1 MHLSISKKII
11 VYLFLFFL
19 LGTVNN
25 SSIKY
30 INFSNIENI
39 EISGL
44 DQVESKKI
52 RTFFDNLNHK
62 NIFFTDKLNIIKKIY
77 SLKTVEELSIFK
89 NYPST
94 LKIEVKRAEYLAI
107 TNKNGLNYYI
117 GTNGELI
124 EDKNFSSKLPYVFG
138 DLDIQKFFELKNEI
152 EKSDFKFNKIL
163 NLYFF
168 KSNRWD
174 IETTDGYLVKLPK
187 NNIKGSLNLFVL
199 LVKENDFKDKL
210 VIDLRQKNQVVLNEQ

>member
-11 VYLFLFFL
+11 IYLFLFFL

-25 SSIKY
+25 NSIKY
-30 INFSNIENI
+30 INFSKIENI

-52 RTFFDNLNHK
+52 RTFFNDSNYK
-62 NIFFTDKLNIIKKIY
+62 NIFFADKLNIIKKIY
-77 SLKTVEELSIFK
+77 SLKTVEELNIFK

-94 LKIEVKRAEYLAI
+94 LKIDVKRAEYLAI

-117 GTNGELI
+117 GSNGELI
-124 EDKNFSSKLPYVFG
+124 EDKTFSSKLPYVFG
-138 DLDIQKFFELKNEI
+138 DLNIQKFFELKNEI
-152 EKSDFKFNKIL
+152 EKSEFKFNKIL

-174 IETTDGYLVKLPK
+174 IETTDGYLVKLPI
-187 NNIKGSLNLFVL
+187 NDIKGSLNLFIL

>member
-11 VYLFLFFL
+11 IYLFLFLL

-30 INFSNIENI
+30 INFSKIENI

-52 RTFFDNLNHK
+52 RTFFDNLNYK

-94 LKIEVKRAEYLAI
+94 LKIDVKRAEYLAI
-107 TNKNGLNYYI
+107 TNKNGLNYYV

-124 EDKNFSSKLPYVFG
+124 EDKTFSSKLPYVFG
-138 DLDIQKFFELKNEI
+138 DLNIQKFFELKNEI
-152 EKSDFKFNKIL
+152 EKSNFKFNKIL

-174 IETTDGYLVKLPK
+174 IETTDGYLVKLPI